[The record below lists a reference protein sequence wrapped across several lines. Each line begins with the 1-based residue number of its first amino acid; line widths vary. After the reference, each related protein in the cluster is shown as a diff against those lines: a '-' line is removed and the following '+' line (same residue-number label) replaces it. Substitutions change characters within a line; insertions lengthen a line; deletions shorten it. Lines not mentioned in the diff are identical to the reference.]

1 MLRKTSSPMIGK
13 LSELLVSGHRLM
25 DTTGSPRGPFDT
37 KMQSPRGLKNYDL
50 SSVGL
55 KIVAALDNNNNS
67 NNKTCDVLP
76 KHAVCTSNLN
86 RSRPIQIQSAKNTNG
101 FQMDYDMNEIDM
113 ESLEEDEEYT
123 YVTCHVPNKT
133 FTKVYY
139 DDGEVRRQQRYNNN
153 VVGVVRRS
161 EPEPLFPTSNFLNSC
176 HLCGKS
182 LHGKDIYMYRGEKG
196 FCSTECRSSQI
207 MMDERKERCGSEE
220 LSSSPYTRGQIFS
233 TGILAV

>member
-1 MLRKTSSPMIGK
+1 MLRKRPSPMIGK

-50 SSVGL
+50 SST
-55 KIVAALDNNNNS
+55 NPNS
-67 NNKTCDVLP
+67 
-76 KHAVCTSNLN
+76 
-86 RSRPIQIQSAKNTNG
+86 SAKNTNG